1 VGAESAQVKEFRMSE
16 NLIELRNVSKSYGK
30 VRALDDVSI
39 HIGPSEVVALLGDN
53 GAGKSTMI
61 KVMSGV
67 HGVDT
72 GEIIVHGKPVLDWSV
87 AAARSAGIET
97 VYQDR
102 ALCEQQTITRNIFM
116 GRHLTGFMG
125 LIDEQR
131 ERAEAE
137 RLMRSIGFTSKVF
150 SPDTPVALLSGGERQ
165 GVAIARSLYFE
176 ARLLILDEPTT
187 ALSLTESEKVFNIVR
202 LTKERNCSVLFISHN
217 IYHAYDVSDRFVIL
231 DRGHVV
237 MEVLRSQLPAADM
250 LVQQM
255 QDIARVGKEAAAH
268 EI

>member
-1 VGAESAQVKEFRMSE
+1 MSD
-16 NLIELRNVSKSYGK
+16 NLIELRGVSKSYGK
-30 VRALDDVSI
+30 VRALNDVTV
-39 HIGPSEVVALLGDN
+39 HVGPCEVLALLGDN

-61 KVMSGV
+61 KIMSGV

-72 GEIIVHGKPVLDWSV
+72 GELIVHGKPVTDTWSV
-87 AAARSAGIET
+87 PAARAAGIET

-116 GRHLTGFMG
+116 GRHITRRLGM
-125 LIDEQR
+125 IDERR
-131 ERAEAE
+131 ERDEAE
-137 RLMRSIGFTSKVF
+137 RLMRSIGFTSRVF
-150 SPDTPVALLSGGERQ
+150 SPDTPVGLLSGGERQ

-187 ALSLTESEKVFNIVR
+187 ALSLTESEKVFNIIR

-217 IYHAYDVSDRFVIL
+217 IYHAYDVADRFVIL

-237 MEVLRSQLPAADM
+237 ENLDRSELPTADY

-255 QDIARVGKEAAAH
+255 QAIARVGKEATAREA
-268 EI
+268 

>member
-1 VGAESAQVKEFRMSE
+1 MSE
-16 NLIELRNVSKSYGK
+16 NLIELRGVSKSYGK
-30 VRALDDVSI
+30 VRALNDVTV
-39 HIGPSEVVALLGDN
+39 HVGPCEVLALLGDN

-61 KVMSGV
+61 KIMSGV

-72 GEIIVHGKPVLDWSV
+72 GELIVHGKPVTDHWSV
-87 AAARSAGIET
+87 PAARAAGIET

-116 GRHLTGFMG
+116 GRHITRRLG
-125 LIDEQR
+125 LIDERR
-131 ERAEAE
+131 ERGEAE
-137 RLMRSIGFTSKVF
+137 RLMRSIGFTSRVF
-150 SPDTPVALLSGGERQ
+150 SPDTPVGLLSGGERQ

-187 ALSLTESEKVFNIVR
+187 ALSLTESEKVFNIIR

-217 IYHAYDVSDRFVIL
+217 IYHAYDVADRFVIL

-237 MEVLRSQLPAADM
+237 ENLDRTELPTADY

-255 QDIARVGKEAAAH
+255 QAIARVGKEATAREA
-268 EI
+268 